1 MCYNPRAARVCGS
14 PRMAKDTQINVRFPA
29 EIDRRL
35 TETAIQLGVSKS
47 ALVRRVTEMFVDEVT
62 AAGVVRL
69 NPMWIRDLTG
79 ADGRSPWGRPKKFSG
94 EDSSAKVAEESAEYR
109 TKKQP

>member
-1 MCYNPRAARVCGS
+1 
-14 PRMAKDTQINVRFPA
+14 MAKDTQINVRFPA

-47 ALVRRVTEMFVDEVT
+47 ALVRRVTEMFVDEVMST
-62 AAGVVRL
+62 GVVRL

-79 ADGRSPWGRPKKFSG
+79 ADGRSPWGRPKKFSI
-94 EDSSAKVAEESAEYR
+94 EDQAVPQIPKVADGGAPYKLPVPNS
-109 TKKQP
+109 